1 MTSLE
6 CYENK
11 WFYMKYIGK
20 MVETES
26 LLSTCCSYDPDSV
39 FPEWFKQQGS
49 FLSRYISVSYNMFL
63 FQPFNIHVSLMIY

>member
-39 FPEWFKQQGS
+39 FPEWFKQQ
-49 FLSRYISVSYNMFL
+49 
-63 FQPFNIHVSLMIY
+63 NIDNSECFGVKYVKIYPEMTSQ